1 MSDGTSPSPVTAKV
15 IIIGVGGFGREVIDI
30 VDGMQATGAPVELAG
45 SVDDG
50 EIDLDRLR
58 ELGVTYLGTTDALA
72 TSAGAYVIGIGDGG
86 VRRAVADRLPDTCT
100 PIALQHPASTVGGR
114 SSLGPG
120 SILGSGARLATHVTV
135 GLHANIHANAT
146 VGHDSIIADFASLLP
161 GALLSGNVTVGVGA
175 LVGAGAIILQ
185 GLTIGE
191 YATVGAGA
199 VVTKDVP
206 AGVTVVG
213 VPAHPLPPS

>member
-1 MSDGTSPSPVTAKV
+1 MTAKV
-15 IIIGVGGFGREVIDI
+15 IIVGVGGFGREVIDI
-30 VDGMQATGAPVELAG
+30 VDDMQVIGAPVELAG

-50 EIDLDRLR
+50 EVDLDDLR
-58 ELGVTYLGTTDALA
+58 ELGVTYLGTTSALA
-72 TSAGAYVIGIGDGG
+72 TSGGPYVIGIGDGD
-86 VRRAVADRLPDTCT
+86 VRRSIVERLPDTCT
-100 PIALQHPASTVGGR
+100 PIALQHPAATVGSR
-114 SSLGPG
+114 SSLAPG

-146 VGHDSIIADFASLLP
+146 VGHDSVISEYASLLP
-161 GALLSGNVTVGVGA
+161 GALLSGNVTVGSGA

-191 YATVGAGA
+191 HAQVGAGA

-213 VPAHPLPPS
+213 VPAQPLAAS